1 MRLISSIITIVK
13 YLIHFRLLALRV
25 EAGVDD
31 QSFEG
36 NSMFTLFAINVT
48 LTEDG
53 LENLEE
59 VLKAIFSFLLLL
71 KATPIADHER
81 AYTELKQIRD
91 TSFKYRE
98 EKTASENVEELA
110 VSMMYYE
117 SDDIITGSDVFFGFD
132 GGVVQSLIDELNNG
146 KFNLLILTDKHGK
159 YEKTEKWFGTEY
171 DEVGK

>member
-1 MRLISSIITIVK
+1 M
-13 YLIHFRLLALRV
+13 LALRV

-36 NSMFTLFAINVT
+36 NSMFTLFAINIT

-53 LENLEE
+53 FKNIEE

-71 KATPIADHER
+71 KTTPITEHER

-98 EKTASENVEELA
+98 EKTASDNVEELA

-117 SDDIITGSDVFFGFD
+117 TDDIITGSDVFFGFD
-132 GGVVQSLIDELNNG
+132 ADVVQSLINGINNG
-146 KFNLLILTDKHGK
+146 KFNLLILTDKHEK

-171 DEVGK
+171 DEVGE